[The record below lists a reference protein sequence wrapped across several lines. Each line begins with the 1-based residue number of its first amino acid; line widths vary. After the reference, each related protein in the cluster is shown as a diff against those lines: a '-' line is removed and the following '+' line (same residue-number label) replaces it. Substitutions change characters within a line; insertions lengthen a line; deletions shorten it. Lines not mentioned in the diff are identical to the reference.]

1 MASKSTTTV
10 DDSDNRRTQRPEL
23 ERSNSLDPKCLQ
35 RAPSFQTITEFK
47 ERVKESEESKTN
59 SKTEQ
64 TVKEESMMEN
74 PDLDEKDNDTS
85 QESAQENSEIGKCI
99 ECVKAIPVFSSDGIE
114 AGDHV
119 IFSGAV
125 YDHHGI
131 IISRLDDGVTFEII
145 EATNTFSGV
154 VVGLSKLF
162 GGKAKIQSTFKKFDF
177 EKEKICVVEYRYRRY
192 SKKETIQRAIN
203 IYNDKEESVKYKY
216 DLFDNN
222 CEHFA
227 THCVTGQ
234 NFSVQ
239 VTKFRLTWKLFWSRG
254 FVGISNE
261 LTRNEKEFENK
272 IICKDCYEMNKKL
285 LAVTLRPVVGEQ
297 DVEMGDIIRYSYY
310 NLWHEAVV
318 LEKKR
323 TTEKSVVCTIAH
335 YAFCGIFS
343 HRTIKEEELEICYD
357 GKCSKLEYTEP
368 SYHVYNPD
376 KVVKRARTRLG
387 EQMFVFFSNDSSH
400 FARWCKLK
408 LTRT

>member
-1 MASKSTTTV
+1 MASNSATTD
-10 DDSDNRRTQRPEL
+10 DDSDTRKTQRPAL
-23 ERSNSLDPKCLQ
+23 ERSTSLDPKFLQ

-47 ERVKESEESKTN
+47 EKVKESEESKTD
-59 SKTEQ
+59 SKIEQ
-64 TVKEESMMEN
+64 TVKEEHIEEDSN
-74 PDLDEKDNDTS
+74 LDEKKNDVS
-85 QESAQENSEIGKCI
+85 QESQQENPEIGKCI

-119 IFSGAV
+119 ICSGAV

-131 IISRLDDGVTFEII
+131 IISKLDDGVTFEII

-177 EKEKICVVEYRYRRY
+177 EKEKICVVEYRNRKY
-192 SKKETIQRAIN
+192 SKKETIQRAKN
-203 IYNDKEESVKYKY
+203 IYDDKEESVKYKY

-239 VTKFRLTWKLFWSRG
+239 VTKFRLTWKLFWARG
-254 FVGISNE
+254 FVGISDE

-285 LAVTLRPVVGEQ
+285 LAVKLKPVVTEQ
-297 DVEMGDIIRYSYY
+297 DIEMGDIIRYSYY

-318 LEKKR
+318 LEKKSP
-323 TTEKSVVCTIAH
+323 TEKSVVCTIAH
-335 YAFCGIFS
+335 YAFCGIFA
-343 HRTIKEEELEICYD
+343 HRTIKEEELEIKFD
-357 GKCSKLEYTEP
+357 GKCIKLEYTEP
-368 SYHVYNPD
+368 PYHVYNPD
-376 KVVKRARTRLG
+376 EVVKRARKRLG
-387 EQMFVFFSNDSSH
+387 EQLFVFFSNDSSH

-408 LTRT
+408 LM